1 MSRTHRNLEGM
12 HRCAFRYPKTKNER
26 TQLDTI
32 LHDSE
37 LMELPVSKVNH
48 LKTRR
53 HNLPSAWDDIIVSG
67 YYQQDYKIN

>member
-1 MSRTHRNLEGM
+1 MSRTNRNLEGM

-32 LHDSE
+32 LHDNE

-48 LKTRR
+48 MKARG
-53 HNLPSAWDDIIVSG
+53 HNLPSAWDDKIVSG
-67 YYQQDYKIN
+67 YYQQDYKLN

>member
-48 LKTRR
+48 LKSRK
-53 HNLPSAWDDIIVSG
+53 NLLPSCWDDIIVSG
-67 YYQQDYKIN
+67 YYQQDYKLN